1 VCIKA
6 HAHKQRKNNS
16 TNNIKQLTQTNT
28 QANKQKS
35 TNRSIFLSLFV
46 SLILPTNIIVETR
59 QNNNIDIT
67 GNSGITGNQI
77 STNQGTQGDVF
88 LLPHSF
94 SRHETL
100 SRV

>member
-1 VCIKA
+1 MHTSSAKTTLQTILNSS
-6 HAHKQRKNNS
+6 HKQS
-16 TNNIKQLTQTNT
+16 KQT
-28 QANKQKS
+28 KKHKS
-35 TNRSIFLSLFV
+35 LYISLSLFV